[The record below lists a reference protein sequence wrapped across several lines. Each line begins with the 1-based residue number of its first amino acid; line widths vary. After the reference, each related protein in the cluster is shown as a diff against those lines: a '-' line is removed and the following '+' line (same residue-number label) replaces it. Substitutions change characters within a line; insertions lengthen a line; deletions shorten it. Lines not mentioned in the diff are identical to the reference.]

1 MFKTRQHIKPQEM
14 QEPIK
19 RKSLATAQIPA
30 LLAVSLLVLNNKSS
44 DKMHILIQL
53 YKKSSNYGR

>member
-30 LLAVSLLVLNNKSS
+30 LLSVLLLVLNNKSS
-44 DKMHILIQL
+44 DKMHIFSYITSQ
-53 YKKSSNYGR
+53 

>member
-30 LLAVSLLVLNNKSS
+30 LLSVLLLVLNNKSF
-44 DKMHILIQL
+44 DKMHIFIYITRQ
-53 YKKSSNYGR
+53 